1 MIFVVDVNKN
11 TIHCNVDLINAQF
24 VTETHLKPCV
34 YTKSYK
40 QSIVLFNKSITQ
52 FKMARKT
59 SSTTKSKK
67 TAAAA
72 KVVEAAPPAVQ
83 ENVVVEAAET
93 TEVSLGDAFTS
104 LLTQLTALRSEIT
117 KISGEVRALRTRSER
132 EIRAAA
138 KTSRRK
144 RAANRAPSGFTK
156 PTKISTE
163 LATFLGKDKGTEMAR
178 TEVTREINQ
187 YIVKHNLQ
195 DPKNGRVILPDNKLR
210 KLLGVKKDETLTYF
224 NLQKY
229 MGGHFAK
236 AGQTVA

>member
-1 MIFVVDVNKN
+1 
-11 TIHCNVDLINAQF
+11 
-24 VTETHLKPCV
+24 
-34 YTKSYK
+34 
-40 QSIVLFNKSITQ
+40 
-52 FKMARKT
+52 MARKT
-59 SSTTKSKK
+59 SSTKSKK

-72 KVVEAAPPAVQ
+72 KAVEVAPPAAPAVE

-93 TEVSLGDAFTS
+93 TEVSLSDAFGS

-117 KISGEVRALRTRSER
+117 KISGEVRTLRTRSER

-163 LATFLGKDKGTEMAR
+163 LATFLGKEKGTEMAR